1 MKPVSFDYSVPE
13 NSLAA
18 VEHLKNAQGT
28 AKIVAGNQ
36 SLGPM
41 LNLRLVRTDAL
52 IDVGLLAE
60 VRKCVVNQ
68 DNVFIGAGIT
78 HAEIEDGD
86 VQDPTNGWMREA
98 AGNIA
103 YRAVRSRG
111 TIGGSLCHADP
122 AADWLIVL
130 TGLEAFA
137 IVQGLSSNRKL
148 PVENFITGP
157 FTNDLKEDEIL
168 MGVEVPKPSAKA
180 KWGYWKFMRQ
190 VGEFAKAS
198 AVIYHDEHK
207 QITRCA
213 IGALGRQP
221 LLLHNPEK
229 IFDGTLTPANAIKES
244 LPDRDFAEMTMHVT
258 AIERALSIARNQ
270 SEPGK

>member
-13 NSLAA
+13 NSINAIQYLQ
-18 VEHLKNAQGT
+18 NAQGL
-28 AKIVAGNQ
+28 AKIMAGNQ

-41 LNLRLVRTDAL
+41 LNLRLVRTSAL
-52 IDVGLLAE
+52 IDIGLMAE

-68 DNVFIGAGIT
+68 DNVFIGASIT
-78 HAEIEDGD
+78 HAEIEDGE
-86 VQDPTNGWMREA
+86 VEDPTDGWMRDA

-103 YRAVRSRG
+103 YRAVRNRG

-122 AADWLIVL
+122 AADWAIVL
-130 TGLEAFA
+130 TGLQALA
-137 IVQGLSSNRKL
+137 IVQGLSSTRKL

-157 FTNDLKEDEIL
+157 FTNDLNENEIL
-168 MGVEVPKPSAKA
+168 LGVEIQKPSAKA

-198 AVIYHDEHK
+198 AVVYHDEDK
-207 QITRCA
+207 QLVRCA

-221 LLLHNPEK
+221 LILQNSEK
-229 IFDGTLTPANAIKES
+229 IYDGTLTAASAIKES
-244 LPDRDFAEMTMHVT
+244 LPEREFTEMRMHVT
-258 AIERALSIARNQ
+258 ALERALDIARK
-270 SEPGK
+270 SK

>member
-13 NSLAA
+13 NSLAV

-41 LNLRLVRTDAL
+41 LNLRLVRTNAL

-122 AADWLIVL
+122 AADWLMFSRV
-130 TGLEAFA
+130 
-137 IVQGLSSNRKL
+137 
-148 PVENFITGP
+148 
-157 FTNDLKEDEIL
+157 
-168 MGVEVPKPSAKA
+168 
-180 KWGYWKFMRQ
+180 
-190 VGEFAKAS
+190 
-198 AVIYHDEHK
+198 
-207 QITRCA
+207 
-213 IGALGRQP
+213 
-221 LLLHNPEK
+221 
-229 IFDGTLTPANAIKES
+229 
-244 LPDRDFAEMTMHVT
+244 
-258 AIERALSIARNQ
+258 
-270 SEPGK
+270 

>member
-13 NSLAA
+13 TPIHAIEYLQ
-18 VEHLKNAQGT
+18 NAQGL

-41 LNLRLVRTDAL
+41 LNLRLVRTSAL
-52 IDVGLLAE
+52 IDIGLLAE
-60 VRKCVVNQ
+60 LRKCYVNQ

-78 HAEIEDGD
+78 HAEIEDGE
-86 VQDPTNGWMREA
+86 VQDPTNGWMRKA

-103 YRAVRSRG
+103 YRAVRNRG

-130 TGLEAFA
+130 TGLQALA
-137 IVQGLSSNRKL
+137 IVQGLSSDRKL

-157 FTNDLKEDEIL
+157 FTNDLNENEIL
-168 MGVEVPKPSAKA
+168 LGVEVPKPGTKA

-198 AVIYHDEHK
+198 AVVYHDDDR

-221 LLLHNPEK
+221 LILENSEK
-229 IFDGTLTPANAIKES
+229 IFDGTLTPASAIKES
-244 LPDRDFAEMTMHVT
+244 LPDRDLKEMRMHVT
-258 AIERALSIARNQ
+258 AIERALEMARK
-270 SEPGK
+270 SK